1 MEQIGEKTE
10 RKKYW
15 LKLDKDFLKSPQ
27 MKVIKNMSNGK
38 DYIIFYLSLML
49 ESVETVGHLRFTS
62 LVPYNAE
69 MLSSITDTNV
79 DIVKNAIKIFCELGL
94 MQIFD
99 DGTIFMTEVPK
110 ITGKECESAERVR
123 RFREKQNEIKMLEEL
138 KQPKTN
144 AQRQRQFRAK
154 KNCEQKQHIPYIE
167 DYINNKR
174 YNGNYYIVIQ
184 RDKYKC
190 AICGSI
196 ENLCV
201 HHIDGYDEKDFTKS
215 NENKMITLCRNCHS
229 NIHAGNKIDED
240 ILNSIDYY
248 EESNEMLPSNSDVTK
263 CNVYIEEEKDKNKN
277 KNKNKNIDIKESYG
291 KYNRI
296 KLKPEEYT
304 KLVEDFGEDFI
315 KTQIDLLDEYV
326 ESNNNK
332 NKYTNFNLVLRKS
345 IRENWFKN
353 KKIENKTNNPFLDM
367 VKEEYCGR

>member
-1 MEQIGEKTE
+1 MEQSGEKTE

-123 RFREKQNEIKMLEEL
+123 QFRE
-138 KQPKTN
+138 
-144 AQRQRQFRAK
+144 R
-154 KNCEQKQHIPYIE
+154 QKQE
-167 DYINNKR
+167 LL
-174 YNGNYYIVIQ
+174 Q
-184 RDKYKC
+184 C
-190 AICGSI
+190 
-196 ENLCV
+196 
-201 HHIDGYDEKDFTKS
+201 
-215 NENKMITLCRNCHS
+215 
-229 NIHAGNKIDED
+229 
-240 ILNSIDYY
+240 
-248 EESNEMLPSNSDVTK
+248 NSDVTK

-277 KNKNKNIDIKESYG
+277 KNKNKNIKESYG

-332 NKYTNFNLVLRKS
+332 NKYVNFNLVLRRS

-353 KKIENKTNNPFLDM
+353 KKIENKKNNPFLDM